1 MALKVRELAFILLE
15 KLFPVLNVVLI
26 SIFCLNK
33 KPNVAEQNLSE
44 FLFIV
49 DQVKKIVPSSCLLLS
64 LAISS
69 GL

>member
-33 KPNVAEQNLSE
+33 KPNVSEQNLSE
-44 FLFIV
+44 FLIIV

>member
-33 KPNVAEQNLSE
+33 KPTVAEQNLSE
-44 FLFIV
+44 FLIIV
-49 DQVKKIVPSSCLLLS
+49 DQVKKILPSSCLLLS